1 MGRFLNADRLLGSN
15 DPPSATPEE
24 RNLSTRQLAIL
35 RALEPGTRA
44 RSRAVGRRALLTNP
58 GGQLGIDTGAR
69 ARILGGG

>member
-1 MGRFLNADRLLGSN
+1 MGNFFDADRLLGSN
-15 DPPSATPEE
+15 DPPSPTPEE
-24 RNLSTRQLAIL
+24 SNLSTRQLSIL

-58 GGQLGIDTGAR
+58 GGELGIQTGGR